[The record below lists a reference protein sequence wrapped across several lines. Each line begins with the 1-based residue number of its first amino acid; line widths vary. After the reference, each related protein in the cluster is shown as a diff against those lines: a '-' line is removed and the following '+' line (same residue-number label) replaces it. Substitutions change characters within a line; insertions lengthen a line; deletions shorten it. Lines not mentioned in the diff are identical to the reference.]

1 MTTPPDRPNPPDRE
15 PGGWAEP
22 TPAEPGQS
30 DPQSQDKPETP
41 FDPYRYGAPEHPVPP
56 EYAPPGYTP
65 PPTPPSLTKS
75 PTAAPPPYAPAQ
87 QAYGAQPGYGY
98 QGGQQP
104 YPTPPHYAQ
113 QYPQPKTGNGK
124 AVAGLVLGIL
134 AIVFC
139 WTSFFDVVLIAL
151 GVIFALLGLSESKRI
166 GGAGRG
172 MAIAGLVCALV
183 GALFATL
190 FTVFIYAKVIPCVR
204 DFSPGAARD
213 HCINQKFGG

>member
-1 MTTPPDRPNPPDRE
+1 MTTPPERPNPPARD

-22 TPAEPGQS
+22 SPAEPVHSDQQPQGQP
-30 DPQSQDKPETP
+30 DPP
-41 FDPYRYGAPEHPVPP
+41 FDPYRYGAPEQPVPP

-65 PPTPPSLTKS
+65 APTPPSMTKS
-75 PTAAPPPYAPAQ
+75 PPAAPPPYAQPQ
-87 QAYGAQPGYGY
+87 PGYGAQPGYGY
-98 QGGQQP
+98 QGAAQP

-139 WTSFFDVVLIAL
+139 WTSFIDVVFVAL

-166 GGAGRG
+166 AGGGRG
-172 MAIAGLVCALV
+172 MAIGGLVCALV

-190 FTVFIYAKVIPCVR
+190 FTVFVYSKIIPCVN
-204 DFSPGAARD
+204 DHPPGAARD
-213 HCINQKFGG
+213 HCINQKFGR